1 MAVNP
6 NIAKT
11 VHVAVAVIIDNRG
24 NILISKRPDSVHQGG
39 LWEFPG
45 GKVEPRETIEAALA
59 REITEELG
67 ITVLSSSPL
76 ISIPFDYGDK
86 LVHLH
91 VRRVSAFSGEAHGR
105 EGQEVRWVSVLQCDD
120 FQFPAANQ
128 TILSAI
134 RLPHFYYITPE
145 PDPDLNTYLSQLGK
159 AINTHATLIQFRAK
173 FLSEKKYKQY
183 ALESI
188 KLCREHSVTLLL
200 NADVETAI
208 ELGADGVHVSSAK
221 LMHYNHRPVASDF
234 LFAASCHNQV
244 ELEQA
249 QRIEV
254 DFAVLGAVRPTASH
268 PNAATLGWERFA
280 ELLQQVRIPVF
291 ALGGLHPNDLRIAQ
305 ENGAQ
310 GIAAIR
316 SLWPDCR

>member
-1 MAVNP
+1 MTVKTLMA
-6 NIAKT
+6 AT
-11 VHVAVAVIIDNRG
+11 VHVAVAVIVDQGG
-24 NILISKRPDSVHQGG
+24 NILISKRPESVHQGG
-39 LWEFPG
+39 VWEFPG
-45 GKVEPRETIEAALA
+45 GKVEPEENIETALA
-59 REITEELG
+59 REIAEELG

-86 LVHLH
+86 FVHLH
-91 VRRVSAFSGEAHGR
+91 VRRVSAFNGEAHGR
-105 EGQEVRWVSVLQCDD
+105 EGQEVRWVSILQCDD

-134 RLPHFYYITPE
+134 RLPNFYYITPE
-145 PDPDLNTYLSQLGK
+145 PDPDLKTYLSQLGK
-159 AINTHATLIQFRAK
+159 VINAHATLIQFRAK

-188 KLCREHSVTLLL
+188 KLCREHNVTLLL
-200 NADVETAI
+200 NADFETAI
-208 ELGADGVHVSSAK
+208 ELGANGVHVSSAK

-234 LFAASCHNQV
+234 LFAASCHNHA

-249 QRIEV
+249 QRIEA
-254 DFAVLGAVRPTASH
+254 DFAVLGAVQPTASH
-268 PNAATLGWERFA
+268 PNAATLGWDSFA
-280 ELLQQVRIPVF
+280 KLLKQVRIPVF
-291 ALGGLHPNDLRIAQ
+291 ALGGLHSNDMRIAQ